1 MKNLVKFSLVVG
13 CILVTGKVVEKVA
26 SKKLKE
32 KVEDINKKTDEFNEK
47 IEEDLDK
54 VKEIKNLDDKID
66 ALIDMVQ
73 YYQKRNEEYA
83 RYFNIEFITL
93 RILLKIVFYG
103 LLSMILYSNLYD
115 LKIEIVNIVKEAK

>member
-32 KVEDINKKTDEFNEK
+32 KVEDINKETDEFNEK

-83 RYFNIEFITL
+83 RYFHIEFISL

>member
-32 KVEDINKKTDEFNEK
+32 KVEDINKETDEFNEK

-54 VKEIKNLDDKID
+54 VKEIKNLDDKIN

>member
-32 KVEDINKKTDEFNEK
+32 KVEDINKETDEFNEK

-83 RYFNIEFITL
+83 RYFNNDFITL
-93 RILLKIVFYG
+93 IILLKIVFYG

-115 LKIEIVNIVKEAK
+115 LKIEIVNIFM

>member
-32 KVEDINKKTDEFNEK
+32 KVEDINKETDEFNEK

-115 LKIEIVNIVKEAK
+115 LKIEIANIVKEAK

>member
-32 KVEDINKKTDEFNEK
+32 KVEDINKETDKFNEK

>member
-1 MKNLVKFSLVVG
+1 MKNLTKFSLVIG
-13 CILVTGKVVEKVA
+13 CILVTGKVIEKVT

-32 KVEDINKKTDEFNEK
+32 KVEAINKETDEFNEK

-66 ALIDMVQ
+66 ALIGMVQ

-93 RILLKIVFYG
+93 RIILNLVFYG
-103 LLSMILYSNLYD
+103 LLTMILYSNLYD
-115 LKIEIVNIVKEAK
+115 LKIEMVNIIKEAK

>member
-32 KVEDINKKTDEFNEK
+32 KVEDINKETDEFNEK

-93 RILLKIVFYG
+93 RLLLKIVFYG

>member
-13 CILVTGKVVEKVA
+13 CILVTGKVVKEVA

-32 KVEDINKKTDEFNEK
+32 KVEDINKETDEFNEK

>member
-1 MKNLVKFSLVVG
+1 MKNLTKFSLVIG
-13 CILVTGKVVEKVA
+13 CILVTGKVIEKVT

-32 KVEDINKKTDEFNEK
+32 KVEVINKETDEFNEK

-66 ALIDMVQ
+66 ALIGMVQ

-93 RILLKIVFYG
+93 RIILNLVFYG
-103 LLSMILYSNLYD
+103 LLTMILYSNLYD
-115 LKIEIVNIVKEAK
+115 LKIEMVNIIKEAK

>member
-32 KVEDINKKTDEFNEK
+32 KVEDINKETDEFNEK

>member
-13 CILVTGKVVEKVA
+13 CILVTGKVVEKVT
-26 SKKLKE
+26 SKKLNE
-32 KVEDINKKTDEFNEK
+32 KVEVINKETDEFNEK

-83 RYFNIEFITL
+83 RCFNIEFIAL

>member
-32 KVEDINKKTDEFNEK
+32 KVEDINKETDEFNEK

-83 RYFNIEFITL
+83 RYFNIEFISL